1 MGPPSGTRVRL
12 ESFPGERRPHE
23 RAHRTIRIRP
33 IRRQHIAANDRAL
46 SLGFPFGYAI
56 LARRR
61 ETRTVYRKRESGQ
74 RVRGTEAEQRLED

>member
-1 MGPPSGTRVRL
+1 M
-12 ESFPGERRPHE
+12 
-23 RAHRTIRIRP
+23 
-33 IRRQHIAANDRAL
+33 RRQHIAANDRAL